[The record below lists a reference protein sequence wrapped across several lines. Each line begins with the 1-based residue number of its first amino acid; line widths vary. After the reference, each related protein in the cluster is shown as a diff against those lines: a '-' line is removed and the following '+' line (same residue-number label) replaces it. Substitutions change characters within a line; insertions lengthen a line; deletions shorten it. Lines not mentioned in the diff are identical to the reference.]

1 LILYR
6 LQKVARAGIEPAT
19 RGFSIPASSQ
29 KTLIYQWVIFAN
41 WLIFGKF
48 LHNSGNSGTIL
59 PMARIAKIKVQD
71 TEKGW
76 LVNVPASCSNEST
89 RQRRYFKTRELAQAF
104 ASSLRDKI
112 KDHGVQ
118 SITLPAS
125 LTMDALKAQ
134 TIMQRFEGV
143 TLAQAA
149 QFYAK
154 HHDAAAKCPTVA
166 IAFTESIDRRRD
178 MSAAYLSD
186 MRSLERRLPE
196 SFKGMNI
203 YEVTGRDVALAL
215 DHATGGT
222 TMWRNAY
229 RTIRA
234 IFGDQ
239 VKSGTIK
246 TNPCANVHQPKVK
259 KADEVTIYTPA
270 QCRAIFDACRV
281 YQDGISRDCRDCV
294 AAFAVLIF
302 AGIRPI
308 EITRLTWDNVNLQ
321 TGFIR
326 LSGAVTKTGRT
337 RNAHI
342 SKTLRAWLETV
353 PEDRREGKI
362 IPNDWRR
369 KSARVRKS
377 AGIDGREYQDAAR
390 HTFGSFTVTLE
401 GIEYVRS
408 VMGHGFTA
416 TFERHYLNALT
427 IPQAKAYTDVL
438 PPTEAITA
446 GKTVA

>member
-1 LILYR
+1 
-6 LQKVARAGIEPAT
+6 
-19 RGFSIPASSQ
+19 
-29 KTLIYQWVIFAN
+29 
-41 WLIFGKF
+41 
-48 LHNSGNSGTIL
+48 
-59 PMARIAKIKVQD
+59 MARIAKIKVQD

-76 LVNVPASCSNEST
+76 LVNVPASCSNDGT
-89 RQRRYFKTRELAQAF
+89 RQRRYFKTRELATAF
-104 ASSLRDKI
+104 ASTLRDKI

-118 SITLPAS
+118 SVTLPAS

-154 HHDAAAKCPTVA
+154 HHDEAAKCPTMA
-166 IAFTESIDRRRD
+166 KAFTESIERRGNMSSAYLRD
-178 MSAAYLSD
+178 MGALKK
-186 MRSLERRLPE
+186 RLPA
-196 SFKGMNI
+196 SFMAMNI
-203 YEVTGRDVALAL
+203 YEITGKDIAVAL
-215 DHATGGT
+215 DHATGGA
-222 TMWRNAY
+222 TMWRNAF
-229 RTIRA
+229 RTLRA
-234 IFGDQ
+234 ILGDQ

-246 TNPCANVHQPKVK
+246 TNPCKNVHQPKTRND
-259 KADEVTIYTPA
+259 DEVTIFTPK

-294 AAFAVLIF
+294 AAFAILIF
-302 AGIRPI
+302 AGIRPA
-308 EITRLTWDNVNLQ
+308 ELTRLTWDNVNLQ

-342 SKTLRAWLETV
+342 SDTLRAWLETV
-353 PEDRREGKI
+353 PEEQREGKI

-377 AGIDGREYQDAAR
+377 AGIDGHEYQDAAR
-390 HTFGSFTVTLE
+390 HTFGSFTVALE
-401 GIEYVRS
+401 GIEYVRA

-416 TFERHYLNALT
+416 TFERHYNNALT
-427 IPQAKAYTDVL
+427 IPQAREYVTIM
-438 PPTEAITA
+438 PQTEAVNRKEKSA
-446 GKTVA
+446 

>member
-1 LILYR
+1 
-6 LQKVARAGIEPAT
+6 
-19 RGFSIPASSQ
+19 
-29 KTLIYQWVIFAN
+29 
-41 WLIFGKF
+41 
-48 LHNSGNSGTIL
+48 
-59 PMARIAKIKVQD
+59 
-71 TEKGW
+71 
-76 LVNVPASCSNEST
+76 
-89 RQRRYFKTRELAQAF
+89 
-104 ASSLRDKI
+104 
-112 KDHGVQ
+112 
-118 SITLPAS
+118 
-125 LTMDALKAQ
+125 MDALKAVELLEQ
-134 TIMQRFEGV
+134 FEGI
-143 TLAQAA
+143 TLTEAVK
-149 QFYAK
+149 FYIK
-154 HHDAAAKCPTVA
+154 HHDEAAKCPTVA
-166 IAFTESIDRRRD
+166 KAFTESIERRGK
-178 MSAAYLSD
+178 MSAAYLRD
-186 MRSLERRLPE
+186 MRSLEKRLPE
-196 SFKGMNI
+196 SFMGMNI
-203 YEVTGRDVALAL
+203 YEVSGKDITAAL
-215 DHATGGT
+215 DHATGGV

-246 TNPCANVHQPKVK
+246 TNPCANVHQPKTRND
-259 KADEVTIYTPA
+259 DEVIIFTPE
-270 QCRAIFDACRV
+270 QCRAIFDACKV

-294 AAFAVLIF
+294 AAFAILIF
-302 AGIRPI
+302 AGIRPA
-308 EITRLTWDNVNLQ
+308 ELTRLTWDNVNLQ

-342 SKTLRAWLETV
+342 SETLRAWLETV
-353 PEDRREGKI
+353 PADKREGKI

-377 AGIDGREYQDAAR
+377 AGIDGHEYQDAAR

-416 TFERHYLNALT
+416 TFERHYHNAVT
-427 IPQAKAYTDVL
+427 IQQAKAYTDVL